1 MPARVVPDDENARD
15 LSLVE
20 CIALAQ
26 ADFGSLPLDKKARIV
41 SDKGSY
47 EYEYISEGSLMARVR
62 ELLSPMGVAV
72 FVSTS
77 KVEPGSGGVYVHIS
91 IIFAKGEDIFTIT
104 GAGYGQDNR
113 DKAYNKALTSAVR
126 TTLTKTFL
134 QGGDLD
140 PEQTIN
146 ERAAPRADKLDDK
159 QLKRLTQKAIDS
171 KIVTADGALDPKLLC
186 RIATYVAGK
195 KISRIDEIPG
205 NVFVKMVDGVNNK
218 PPALDGF
225 AANPEGGMDAILA
238 KEAENGW

>member
-1 MPARVVPDDENARD
+1 MPARIVPDDENARD

-20 CIALAQ
+20 CIAQAQ

-47 EYEYISEGSLMARVR
+47 EYEYISEGALMARVR
-62 ELLSPMGVAV
+62 ALLSPMGVAV
-72 FVSTS
+72 FVSTE
-77 KVEPGSGGVYVHIS
+77 KVEPGQGGVYVYVAIT
-91 IIFAKGEDIFTIT
+91 FAKGDEREVIH
-104 GAGYGQDNR
+104 GAGLGQDNR
-113 DKAYNKALTSAVR
+113 DKAYNKGLTSAVR

-171 KIVTADGALDPKLLC
+171 KIVDSKGAVDAKLLC
-186 RIATYVAGK
+186 RIASFVGGAKVT
-195 KISRIDEIPG
+195 RMDEIPG
-205 NVFVKMVDGVNNK
+205 TVFVRLVDGSSTK
-218 PPALDGF
+218 PAALDGY
-225 AANPEGGMDAILA
+225 AANPEGNLDLILA
-238 KEAENGW
+238 KEAKEGW

>member
-1 MPARVVPDDENARD
+1 MPPRD
-15 LSLVE
+15 KPEGGVELTLVE
-20 CIALAQ
+20 CIAQAQ

-72 FVSTS
+72 FVSTT

-146 ERAAPRADKLDDK
+146 ERAIPRADKLDDK
-159 QLKRLTQKAIDS
+159 QLKRLTQKAVDS
-171 KIVTADGALDPKLLC
+171 KIVDSKGAVDVKLLC
-186 RIATYVAGK
+186 RIASFVGGTKVT
-195 KISRIDEIPG
+195 RMDEIPG
-205 NVFVKMVDGVNNK
+205 TVFVRLVDGNATK
-218 PPALDGF
+218 PAALDGY
-225 AANPEGGMDAILA
+225 AANPEGNLDLILA
-238 KEAENGW
+238 KEAKEGW